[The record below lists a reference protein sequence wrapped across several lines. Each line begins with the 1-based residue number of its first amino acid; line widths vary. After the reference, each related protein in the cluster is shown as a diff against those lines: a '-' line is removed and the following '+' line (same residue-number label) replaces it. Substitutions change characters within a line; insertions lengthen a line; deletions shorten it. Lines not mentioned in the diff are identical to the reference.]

1 MDPPNRQKYLPITSE
16 DDNIWRKALKHGAD
30 VFSTHPILLE
40 AILFV
45 GSNQKYWTFSQYS
58 RLSSTFGMRKQA
70 KVTRRKLGDLEY
82 WTCIMTR
89 SSNSGKVVVYR

>member
-1 MDPPNRQKYLPITSE
+1 MDPPNRQKNLPITSE

-45 GSNQKYWTFSQYS
+45 GSNQKILDIFTVFQAIKYVRNEEASKGY
-58 RLSSTFGMRKQA
+58 RKEA
-70 KVTRRKLGDLEY
+70 GRFEILDMHY
-82 WTCIMTR
+82 D
-89 SSNSGKVVVYR
+89 